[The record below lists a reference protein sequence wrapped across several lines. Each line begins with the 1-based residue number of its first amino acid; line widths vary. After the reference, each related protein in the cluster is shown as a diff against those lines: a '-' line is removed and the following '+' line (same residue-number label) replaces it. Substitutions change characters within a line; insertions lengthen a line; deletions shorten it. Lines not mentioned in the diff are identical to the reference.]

1 MLMKNHLE
9 RLPVSPN
16 IHPILDHETGKLE
29 AEVRLIVVNSSWD
42 YMNPRNQEK
51 CICFIETEVESC
63 LDRIKSFCLS
73 LQAQTS
79 IGAIHREIIGR
90 GNSWPTET
98 SSTYST
104 ESLLSQGKSNEN
116 GKRKRAVGEHND
128 NDDDDNISETPRD
141 NQGNNGSTT
150 SPMASKD
157 ARLSCP
163 YRKRNPARFN
173 VRDYRVCAMRPFQD
187 FTLLK

>member
-1 MLMKNHLE
+1 MLMETHLE
-9 RLPVSPN
+9 RLPVLPI
-16 IHPILDHETGKLE
+16 IHPFLDHETGKLE
-29 AEVRLIVVNSSWD
+29 AEVRMVVVNSFWD

-51 CICFIETEVESC
+51 CIYFIETEVESC

-79 IGAIHREIIGR
+79 IGAIYGQIIGR
-90 GNSWPTET
+90 GNSRPTET

-104 ESLLSQGKSNEN
+104 ESLLSQRKSNEN
-116 GKRKRAVGEHND
+116 GKRKRAVGGYNN
-128 NDDDDNISETPRD
+128 NDDDENTSETPGDGRD
-141 NQGNNGSTT
+141 NTGSTT
-150 SPMASKD
+150 SPMASKH
-157 ARLSCP
+157 AGLSCP